1 MYFFATPTPLQRSLL
16 SPHTSFWWGKGPFRK
31 TFRSFRHSRATPGGS
46 VLRLNT
52 VRLYSM
58 TQGRCAV
65 LPFLK
70 LWKKTFSPLPSSH
83 FEQTQRN
90 NMNCKMFFLTLSFAT
105 DKSNCWAK
113 KCQQYRDEGWW
124 FQGRSEIFRQNF
136 PTGPGC
142 FHHMYLNSQACP
154 RLHSW
159 LHTPS
164 LLPAPL
170 FYTFCFLTVISPD
183 FTGHIVCL
191 WIHSPVLT
199 QNLLSSSSFMFQT
212 KLQGRFCSKYQ
223 PSSWELPPSSWVSY
237 YGLVLQHNNSREL
250 ISTPVLPPPHFSQDH
265 QEFLHAS
272 MHGEMGRSSTAVGT
286 TTVLA
291 GWLLCL

>member
-1 MYFFATPTPLQRSLL
+1 
-16 SPHTSFWWGKGPFRK
+16 
-31 TFRSFRHSRATPGGS
+31 
-46 VLRLNT
+46 
-52 VRLYSM
+52 
-58 TQGRCAV
+58 
-65 LPFLK
+65 
-70 LWKKTFSPLPSSH
+70 
-83 FEQTQRN
+83 
-90 NMNCKMFFLTLSFAT
+90 MNCKMFFLTLSFAT

-170 FYTFCFLTVISPD
+170 FYTFYFLTVISPD

-223 PSSWELPPSSWVSY
+223 PSSWGLPPSSWVSY